1 MIYKLE
7 MIPEKVSYI
16 HYEEVN
22 MGDKSP
28 KDKHKQ
34 QKAKDDVK
42 TKQAQA
48 VQKAK
53 DEKAAVGAR
62 KN

>member
-1 MIYKLE
+1 
-7 MIPEKVSYI
+7 
-16 HYEEVN
+16 

-28 KDKHKQ
+28 KDKLKQ

-48 VQKAK
+48 VQRAK